1 MRSISAIFMKQMR
14 DMVKNR
20 AVLIEII
27 VFPVLAFILTEL
39 VAKPDETIP
48 NSMFIIMFAS
58 IFTGMILL
66 MRSAG
71 TIAEDREHK
80 SLRFLVMAGVRPY
93 EYLLG
98 SGGTILVT
106 GAVVSAVFG
115 ILGGFS
121 SIEFKIFMAVM
132 MLGTVASMLLGAVI
146 GILSK
151 NQQAA
156 SGLGMPIA
164 MILGFSPMI
173 SMFNE
178 TAKRIFGVFYTLQMD
193 RVVNDFSA
201 DHTAPFLIIL
211 ANIAVL
217 LALFV
222 LAYRRKGLRG

>member
-1 MRSISAIFMKQMR
+1 MRSVSAIFMKQAR
-14 DMVKNR
+14 DMIKNR

-27 VFPVLAFILTEL
+27 VFPVLAFVLTEL

-48 NSMFIIMFAS
+48 NSMFTIMFAS

-80 SLRFLVMAGVRPY
+80 SLRFLVMAGVKPH

-98 SGGTILVT
+98 SGGVILVT

-115 ILGGFS
+115 VLGGFS
-121 SIEFKIFMAVM
+121 GAALEIFMAVM
-132 MLGTVASMLLGAVI
+132 MLSTVASMLLGAVI

-173 SMFNE
+173 AMFNE
-178 TAKRIFGVFYTLQMD
+178 TAKKIFAIFYTMQVDL
-193 RVVNDFSA
+193 VVSDFSA
-201 DHTAPFLIIL
+201 DLTKPFVIIL

-217 LALFV
+217 LVLFI
-222 LAYRRKGLRG
+222 LAYKKKGLRD